1 MNNQNI
7 EDIDFLS
14 LTTEE
19 AEKLGLNAIF
29 EEEDGTY
36 DWIYCMNMMKEM
48 SMVKFYF
55 KVVSLCFLPIV
66 LMMIW
71 MALNKQLSMYAF

>member
-1 MNNQNI
+1 MNNKNI
-7 EDIDFLS
+7 EEIDFLS

-36 DWIYCMNMMKEM
+36 DWIYCMNMM
-48 SMVKFYF
+48 
-55 KVVSLCFLPIV
+55 
-66 LMMIW
+66 
-71 MALNKQLSMYAF
+71 